1 VTPEGAVVARIM
13 ADSGV
18 SALVGTR
25 VYLGVLPQKL
35 ATWPAIV
42 VQAIDD
48 PQTKHLRGPNALTMA
63 RVQVDCY
70 SSELQ
75 TAVNPY
81 TSVTAVSDAVT
92 EALVY
97 EPFTVTGRSVTGA
110 ERVDR
115 RAVTEP
121 DDVRRLVRMLQDFTV
136 TSRPVS

>member
-81 TSVTAVSDAVT
+81 TSVTALSDAVT
-92 EALVY
+92 EGRS
-97 EPFTVTGRSVTGA
+97 TGRNRTG
-110 ERVDR
+110 R
-115 RAVTEP
+115 RAASGS
-121 DDVRRLVRMLQDFTV
+121 DASRLYGDE
-136 TSRPVS
+136 